1 MPEQLQFQL
10 RQYYKRL
17 LTHKTAFNE
26 SQILEELTPQLR
38 HELSEFLTNDVST
51 PRLFDSARARPSMLR
66 VSAAGFMAA

>member
-1 MPEQLQFQL
+1 MAAHPSGRTHAQVPEQLQFQL

-51 PRLFDSARARPSMLR
+51 PS
-66 VSAAGFMAA
+66 V